1 MPPVSPPCQPEPF
14 APHITLDLRDDVL
27 PPGPVDVEEDANNEE
42 DDSYLQEDAKY
53 MLIILSAHS

>member
-27 PPGPVDVEEDANNEE
+27 PPGLVDVEE

-53 MLIILSAHS
+53 VLIILSAHS